1 MQQAANHE
9 VQYQAFRH
17 IKQEKKLRNR
27 EAAQALGISEA
38 EAIAN
43 CIGHE
48 AIRLR
53 GPFQE
58 LIAEIP
64 KLGKVMALTR
74 NESAVHEKIGY
85 YQNVSYD
92 HVGLVVGP
100 DIDLRIFYSQW
111 QHGYAVT
118 EETPKG
124 MQRSLQFYDASG
136 VAVHKIHLKEAS
148 NLGTW
153 EWILE
158 AYQHDDQ
165 SPGQVIKPAS
175 VPEIEKPDSEIDA
188 KGFSDAWLAMKD
200 THDFFMLLKKFGV
213 TRTQG
218 LRLAPAEHTYRV
230 KNTAVEQMLNAAAG
244 ATSIMC
250 FVGNPG
256 NIQIHTGPIQ
266 RVLKMGEWIN
276 VMDPGFNLHLRMD
289 LIVDSWVVKKPTDD
303 GIVTSLELFDAAGS
317 LIAQFFG
324 ERKPGKLELDGWR
337 QIVAQLPV
345 LESA

>member
-100 DIDLRIFYSQW
+100 DIDLRIFYS
-111 QHGYAVT
+111 
-118 EETPKG
+118 
-124 MQRSLQFYDASG
+124 
-136 VAVHKIHLKEAS
+136 
-148 NLGTW
+148 
-153 EWILE
+153 
-158 AYQHDDQ
+158 
-165 SPGQVIKPAS
+165 
-175 VPEIEKPDSEIDA
+175 
-188 KGFSDAWLAMKD
+188 
-200 THDFFMLLKKFGV
+200 
-213 TRTQG
+213 
-218 LRLAPAEHTYRV
+218 
-230 KNTAVEQMLNAAAG
+230 
-244 ATSIMC
+244 
-250 FVGNPG
+250 
-256 NIQIHTGPIQ
+256 
-266 RVLKMGEWIN
+266 
-276 VMDPGFNLHLRMD
+276 
-289 LIVDSWVVKKPTDD
+289 
-303 GIVTSLELFDAAGS
+303 
-317 LIAQFFG
+317 
-324 ERKPGKLELDGWR
+324 
-337 QIVAQLPV
+337 
-345 LESA
+345 